1 MVTYNKRPG
10 FTREISTTGQLVPY
24 TDLLPLGLI
33 EDAYSVEKFGRNLDI
48 DSGTVPEDIWN
59 GGGVYTG
66 FQVGAEVVSEVLSSS
81 ASDTGTVYI
90 RGLRT
95 PTSTEYETASYTL
108 SGTTPVPVGSWW
120 RANTGWYD
128 SGDDTTFN
136 IGTIT
141 VRETATPA
149 NIFIA
154 MPIGQS
160 QTTIGCW
167 TVPFGS
173 VALLEQL
180 SVEVSRASASA
191 TVQGALWTRLYNQ
204 SPRYQFQF
212 VRGNAV
218 ASSPFAPKTPI
229 LYPAQTDISVQITS
243 SSANN
248 IEVFTRFGLVVY
260 KGY

>member
-120 RANTGWYD
+120 RANTGW
-128 SGDDTTFN
+128 
-136 IGTIT
+136 
-141 VRETATPA
+141 
-149 NIFIA
+149 
-154 MPIGQS
+154 
-160 QTTIGCW
+160 
-167 TVPFGS
+167 
-173 VALLEQL
+173 
-180 SVEVSRASASA
+180 
-191 TVQGALWTRLYNQ
+191 
-204 SPRYQFQF
+204 
-212 VRGNAV
+212 
-218 ASSPFAPKTPI
+218 
-229 LYPAQTDISVQITS
+229 
-243 SSANN
+243 
-248 IEVFTRFGLVVY
+248 
-260 KGY
+260 